1 MDKRKSRDESNAK
14 STWCLFASLLIGTFS
29 TVLGGY
35 IVARIAKNIPL
46 FNACAVGVVGIAAAV
61 LLGGQS
67 ESPWLF
73 NAFGYLSMIPK
84 AIVGGWLARRES
96 KQGS

>member
-1 MDKRKSRDESNAK
+1 MTNWPAPWWYAKRQEQLRLFVLTLVDKRKSRDESNAK

-35 IVARIAKNIPL
+35 IVARIAKNLPL

-67 ESPWLF
+67 ESPW
-73 NAFGYLSMIPK
+73 
-84 AIVGGWLARRES
+84 
-96 KQGS
+96 